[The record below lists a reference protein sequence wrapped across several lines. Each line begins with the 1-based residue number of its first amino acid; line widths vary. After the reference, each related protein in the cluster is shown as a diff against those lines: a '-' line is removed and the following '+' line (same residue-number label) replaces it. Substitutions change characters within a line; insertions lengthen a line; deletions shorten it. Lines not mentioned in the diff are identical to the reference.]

1 MFWYHWIA
9 LGSLGIC
16 LFCSSLHLI
25 RLVRLGKPVDYSA
38 PSGNVSTAI
47 RYSFTGAM
55 NPGKKETALLHLPT
69 YFAGIFYHLGTFLSI
84 VLFFL
89 ILIHVPVTGM
99 MNHLISLLLLI
110 SVACGTGILIK
121 RIVKRG
127 LRDLSSPDDYISNL
141 LVTIFQA
148 MTACV
153 LFMDQLHPVYFLLSS
168 LLLLYF
174 PLGKLKHAIYFF
186 AARYH
191 LGFFYGR
198 RGTWPPAKMER
209 GSEWNH

>member
-16 LFCSSLHLI
+16 LFYSSLHLI
-25 RLVRLGKPVDYSA
+25 RLVRLGKPTDYSA
-38 PSGNVSTAI
+38 ASGTISPAI

-55 NPGKKETALLHLPT
+55 NPGKKETAWLHLPT
-69 YFAGIFYHLGTFLSI
+69 YFAGIIYHLGTFLSI

-89 ILIHVPVTGM
+89 ILTHVPVAGTL
-99 MNHLISLLLLI
+99 NRLIVLFLMI
-110 SVACGTGILIK
+110 SVASGTGILIK
-121 RIVKRG
+121 RSVKKG
-127 LRDLSSPDDYISNL
+127 LRDLSSPDDYISNM
-141 LVTIFQA
+141 LVTIFQLL
-148 MTACV
+148 TAFV
-153 LFMDQLHPVYFLLSS
+153 LFTNQLYPVYFLLSG

-191 LGFFYGR
+191 LGFFYGW
-198 RGTWPPAKMER
+198 RGTWPPAKFER
-209 GSEWNH
+209 EGEWKH